1 MQYERQ
7 RVVQDAV
14 ANRVEIESL
23 RLLDGVEDN
32 SAHWSIPRRSPIERI
47 MKKFGRVK
55 T

>member
-1 MQYERQ
+1 
-7 RVVQDAV
+7 VQDAV

-23 RLLDGVEDN
+23 RLLDGVEDF
-32 SAHWSIPRRSPIERI
+32 PRRSPIERI